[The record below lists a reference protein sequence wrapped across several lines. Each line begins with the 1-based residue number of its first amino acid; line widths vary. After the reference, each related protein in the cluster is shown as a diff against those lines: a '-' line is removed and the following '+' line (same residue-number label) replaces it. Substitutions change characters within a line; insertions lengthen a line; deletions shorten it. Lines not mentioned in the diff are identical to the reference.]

1 MNCDDLFKLLPD
13 YLDSDLKL
21 ELCGELRDHIR
32 ECSYCR
38 AHVNTMEGTIEL
50 VREIVAPEAHH
61 EWVAQLR
68 KRLDC
73 GPESPQ

>member
-21 ELCGELRDHIR
+21 EVCSELHDHIR

-38 AHVNTMEGTIEL
+38 AHVNTMEGTIGL
-50 VREIVAPEAHH
+50 CREMAAPQVHL
-61 EWVAQLR
+61 EWVAKLR
-68 KRLDC
+68 RRIDR
-73 GPESPQ
+73 GPAPAE